1 MRYILTG
8 DHWTAREAYRMGT
21 VQEVASSPSSA
32 LDKAIEIASKIAASG
47 PLGVKASLASAH
59 LAINATQVDALS
71 ALDSQRAALYR
82 SQDFQE
88 GRKAEAEGRRP
99 VYHGN

>member
-1 MRYILTG
+1 
-8 DHWTAREAYRMGT
+8 MGT
-21 VQEVASSPSSA
+21 VQEVASSPLSA
-32 LDKAIEIASKIAASG
+32 LDKAIEIANKIAASG

-59 LAINATQVDALS
+59 RAVDAAQADALS
-71 ALDSQRAALYR
+71 ALDAQRATLYR

-88 GRKAEAEGRRP
+88 GRKAEAESRPP